1 MSPVLKASSRAPT
14 QREIKVGFLE
24 QAASDVG
31 LSSSL
36 RGIGYSRCPSS
47 MAHSILGSGIPRGT
61 LRWVTHIS
69 VASVYRH
76 IPGPFLRAPLICL
89 YSSMTA
95 TLQGL
100 QPHPVW
106 LPQAL
111 PALQITSSPSKCPWA
126 SAPTLSGTALLG
138 PQQPASSQQV
148 AACSR
153 CSDRKPWC
161 CACLPATPT
170 TDPWARPAGSLSTI

>member
-1 MSPVLKASSRAPT
+1 MRSRWASRSRQPPT
-14 QREIKVGFLE
+14 LVRPHPYG
-24 QAASDVG
+24 ASDTAGVPPPWHTP
-31 LSSSL
+31 SL
-36 RGIGYSRCPSS
+36 V
-47 MAHSILGSGIPRGT
+47 LGT

-69 VASVYRH
+69 VASVCRH

-100 QPHPVW
+100 QSHPVW
-106 LPQAL
+106 LPRAL
-111 PALQITSSPSKCPWA
+111 PALQIMSSPSKCPWA
-126 SAPTLSGTALLG
+126 SAPTLSGTVLLG

-148 AACSR
+148 AARPR